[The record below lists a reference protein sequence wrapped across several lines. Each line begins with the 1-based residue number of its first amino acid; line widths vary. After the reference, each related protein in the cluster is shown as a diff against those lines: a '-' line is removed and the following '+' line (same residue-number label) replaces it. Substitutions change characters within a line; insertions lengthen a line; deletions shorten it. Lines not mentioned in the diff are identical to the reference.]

1 MSSRFVRI
9 RLWAVLALA
18 LLGSVACTESLV
30 VSDPPDSARS
40 AARPSVASKPPSAAA
55 GTAAPAEQVAVA
67 STADATETLPSP
79 TATATRVS
87 ARTLPTATPMVRRA
101 QPAARPTATPTP
113 GWPKD
118 LVITEADIEAGASGD
133 AMPGLQV
140 QGLDVQ
146 FGNDSMV
153 IAFDSLRYSFV
164 SLRNVTVQGH
174 FEVANGDV
182 TFVADRIQ
190 PRNLATTAIPG
201 FVNQALDQNL
211 AGWYVESLSIEPG
224 ALVAKVR
231 PR

>member
-1 MSSRFVRI
+1 
-9 RLWAVLALA
+9 
-18 LLGSVACTESLV
+18 
-30 VSDPPDSARS
+30 
-40 AARPSVASKPPSAAA
+40 
-55 GTAAPAEQVAVA
+55 
-67 STADATETLPSP
+67 
-79 TATATRVS
+79 
-87 ARTLPTATPMVRRA
+87 MVRRA